1 MSIFSL
7 LHNIP
12 SWLQDIPPPDGGPV
26 VAGEVGGAGGGVG
39 EVPLP
44 RRAAEAVRG
53 PTRHKEIIRNAAT
66 GIVKL

>member
-1 MSIFSL
+1 M
-7 LHNIP
+7 
-12 SWLQDIPPPDGGPV
+12 

-53 PTRHKEIIRNAAT
+53 PKRHKEIIRNAAT
-66 GIVKL
+66 CTGEAVALALVSLFEM